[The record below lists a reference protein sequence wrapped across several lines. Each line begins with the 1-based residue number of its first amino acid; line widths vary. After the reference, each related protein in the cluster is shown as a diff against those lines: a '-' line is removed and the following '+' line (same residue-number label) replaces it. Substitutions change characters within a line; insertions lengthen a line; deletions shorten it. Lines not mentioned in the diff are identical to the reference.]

1 MFGSKKKVNYEEI
14 LNVIK
19 AARNGILEPR
29 IINPD
34 PKDPMGEIALGIND
48 LLDQIEALQREMA
61 TCVSKAEEGVGY
73 RNIFV
78 EGFRGLFKT
87 NAVFMSDGVEGIK
100 AGQKGKTRGIL
111 SEKFGSLGNGSNGI
125 EEVQNDLNASIL
137 NLTNMANIAEETS
150 NTANET
156 LKNMQDLS
164 QNMSSLE
171 NLINNSA
178 HAIHTLTSRTD
189 EISSVVGLIK
199 DIAEQTNLL
208 ALNAAIEAARAG
220 EHGRGFAVVADEVR
234 KLAENTQKATSEI
247 SISIQTL
254 QQETKEISHNSDEI
268 NRIAQAAN
276 VSVEMFKNTLIKF
289 NEDAKT
295 TALTSKYVENKT
307 FSIIAKISQIIYK
320 TKAYADVI
328 NERTSIEVMQ
338 EMAHNFS
345 QWYENECA
353 EKFKQTPSYN
363 ALRPLV
369 SEFNGVVEEIVKI
382 NKNGYDKSNIN
393 LIADK
398 FARVEAISS
407 NIFKLYN
414 LMVEEVKH

>member
-1 MFGSKKKVNYEEI
+1 MFAKKNKTNYDEI
-14 LNVIK
+14 LSVIN
-19 AARNGILEPR
+19 AAKDGILEPR

-34 PKDPMGEIALGIND
+34 PNEPIGQIALGIND

-61 TCVSKAEEGVGY
+61 TCVSKAQNGFAY

-87 NAVFMSDGVEGIK
+87 NAIFMSDGVDGIK
-100 AGQKGKTRGIL
+100 AGQKGKTRGVL
-111 SEKFGSLGNGSNGI
+111 SEKFGELGNGNQGI
-125 EEVQNDLNASIL
+125 EDVQTDLNASIL
-137 NLTNMANIAEETS
+137 NLTNMAKIAEETS
-150 NTANET
+150 NTANNT
-156 LKNMQDLS
+156 LKNMQELS
-164 QNMSSLE
+164 SNMGSLE
-171 NLINNSA
+171 TLINNSA
-178 HAIHTLTSRTD
+178 NAIHTLTTRTD

-276 VSVEMFKNTLIKF
+276 TSVEMFKDTILKF
-289 NEDAKT
+289 NQDAKT

-307 FSIIAKISQIIYK
+307 FSIIAKISQILYK
-320 TKAYADVI
+320 TKSYSSVI
-328 NERTSIEVMQ
+328 NELVNLDD
-338 EMAHNFS
+338 MADMARKFS
-345 QWYENECA
+345 DWYETECFN
-353 EKFKQTPSYN
+353 KFSTTN
-363 ALRPLV
+363 AYKNLKPLV
-369 SEFNGVVEEIVKI
+369 IEFNQII
-382 NKNGYDKSNIN
+382 DDILQSTKNGYNDSSIN
-393 LIADK
+393 FIVDK
-398 FARVEAISS
+398 FARVEKVSL
-407 NIFKLYN
+407 NIFKIYN
-414 LMVEEVKH
+414 DMVEEMKV